1 MPSPKLIRRILLTAL
16 PLIVLGGTGLY
27 LWKNNSPKT
36 YEVEDNRFLLDTV
49 VSIRLYNSRN
59 PENLEKA
66 FERISEYEQLLSRHH
81 NGSDLSKI
89 NSAAPG
95 IPTEVSPDTIELM
108 TTAIRYA
115 ALSAGRFDP
124 SVGPLVDL
132 WGIGSE
138 AARVP
143 GKDEITSVLPLVNYR
158 RIQVDPDS
166 NTITL
171 ENEGMALDLGA
182 IAKGWIADRT
192 IEYLRENGE
201 EHILVNL
208 GGNVMVS
215 GGKPDGTPFK
225 IGMQNPLS
233 DRGEYLG
240 VFSLADGSVVSS
252 GNYERFM
259 ESDGVRYH
267 HILDT
272 KTGYPA
278 ENGLA
283 SVTIISDHS
292 VDGDA
297 LSTTL
302 FILGIDEGFKLLEG
316 LPGIEAAFTT
326 KDNRVVMTSGAADIF
341 QATVPNLQME
351 VRN

>member
-1 MPSPKLIRRILLTAL
+1 M
-16 PLIVLGGTGLY
+16 
-27 LWKNNSPKT
+27 
-36 YEVEDNRFLLDTV
+36 
-49 VSIRLYNSRN
+49 
-59 PENLEKA
+59 
-66 FERISEYEQLLSRHH
+66 
-81 NGSDLSKI
+81 
-89 NSAAPG
+89 
-95 IPTEVSPDTIELM
+95 M
-108 TTAIRYA
+108 TAIGYA

-138 AARVP
+138 SARVP
-143 GKDEITSVLPLVNYR
+143 GNDEIRTVLPLVNYR
-158 RIQVDPDS
+158 GIQVDPEA

-171 ENEGMALDLGA
+171 ENEGMAVDLGA
-182 IAKGWIADRT
+182 IAKGWIADRM
-192 IEYLRENGE
+192 IDYLRENGE
-201 EHILVNL
+201 EHILANL

-215 GGKPDGTPFK
+215 GGKPDGKPFK

-240 VFSLADGSVVSS
+240 IFSLTDGSVVSS
-252 GNYERFM
+252 GIYERFM

-272 KTGYPA
+272 VNGYPA
-278 ENGLA
+278 DNGLA
-283 SVTIISDHS
+283 SVTVISDHS

-302 FILGIDEGFKLLEG
+302 FILGIDEGFKLLDS

-326 KDNRVVMTSGAADIF
+326 KDNRVVMTSGAAGIF
-341 QATVPNLQME
+341 EATVPNLQME
-351 VRN
+351 IRN